1 MVSRNRQLAASIK
14 DSSGAL
20 SVDKFIN
27 LFDNTIDPETLNFAV
42 DVRGAGQNAH
52 WLWSWNPTTLPYAR
66 SPITLSMENEI
77 PLYKAGTYQLD
88 NFAAYNTNGSSTQTH
103 SIKMKWIE
111 EPGDANL
118 VDWITYDSSQTVA
131 FEGVTN
137 TPQKVQRLTWSV
149 PTAITPPTLN
159 TSTVQY
165 NIGATTGAYVFSGNA
180 SGNNTELG
188 PLYRGNTYEFLLDS
202 TTAGHPF
209 YLTTDSN
216 GEYSATSYGGEY
228 TTGITNSRGQ
238 GSSGTTATMTFVVPD
253 TAPDTLEYQCG
264 NHKAMNGTLTIKDLK
279 VDSSGAGETYIYF
292 QHAQEQHKTRIRLK
306 ESPTI
311 VGQMCLAW
319 NPTKNKY
326 EPQDL
331 GHYMDKTP
339 SFVTR
344 VREEIDDNAID
355 SALAVSLIDSSYIN
369 ARVSGVDSGSVSAIV
384 DSNYVNARVSGVDSG
399 SVSAIVDSDYVS
411 SRLSSINVASIIDS
425 NYVSTRLSSINVASI
440 IDSDYVTA
448 RVGSTEQHTTLTQN
462 LTLYVM
468 NGSARW
474 YAPRALTIQS
484 MSAYVQT
491 APAGNSLNLRVNK
504 NGSSIATP
512 TISVGATSGSLTG
525 LTTTM
530 NAGDYLTVDITQVG
544 SAGSEGSNL
553 SLVIVYK

>member
-1 MVSRNRQLAASIK
+1 MVSRNRQLASSIK

-20 SVDKFIN
+20 SIDKFTN

-42 DVRGAGQNAH
+42 DTRGAGQNAH

-66 SPITLSMENEI
+66 APITLSMENEI
-77 PLYKAGTYQLD
+77 PIYKAGTYQLD
-88 NFAAYNTNGSSTQTH
+88 NFAAYNTNGNSTQTH
-103 SIKMKWIE
+103 SIKLKWIE

-118 VDWITYDSSQTVA
+118 VDWVTYDSSQTVA
-131 FEGVTN
+131 FEGVTQ

-149 PTAITPPTLN
+149 PAAFTPPTLN

-165 NIGATTGAYVFSGNA
+165 NVGATTGAYVFTGNA

-202 TTAGHPF
+202 TTSGHPF

-228 TTGITNSRGQ
+228 VTGITNSRAQ
-238 GSSGTTATMTFVVPD
+238 GSAGTTATMTFVVPD
-253 TAPDTLEYQCG
+253 NAPDTLEYQCG

-279 VDSSGAGETYIYF
+279 VDSSGAGETYLYF
-292 QHAQEQHKTRIRLK
+292 QHAQEQHKTRVRVK
-306 ESPTI
+306 ESPSI

-344 VREEIDDNAID
+344 VREEIGDNAID

-369 ARVSGVDSGSVSAIV
+369 ARVSGVDSASVSAIV
-384 DSNYVNARVSGVDSG
+384 DSNYVSARVSGVDSG

-411 SRLSSINVASIIDS
+411 SRLSSTNVASIVDS
-425 NYVSTRLSSINVASI
+425 NYVSTRANISAVV
-440 IDSDYVTA
+440 DSDYVTA

-462 LTLYVM
+462 LTLYVL

-484 MSAYVQT
+484 MTAYVQT
-491 APAGNSLNLRVNK
+491 APGGANLNLRVNK

-512 TISVGATSGSLTG
+512 TISAGATSGSLTG

-544 SAGSEGSNL
+544 TTGSEGSNL

>member
-1 MVSRNRQLAASIK
+1 MAISRNRRLASLVR
-14 DSSGAL
+14 DSSGNISADKL
-20 SVDKFIN
+20 SGMI
-27 LFDNTIDPETLNFAV
+27 DNTIDPETLNFAV
-42 DVRGAGQNAH
+42 DTRSAGQNAH
-52 WLWSWNPTTLPYAR
+52 WLWSWSPTTLPYGR
-66 SPITLSMENEI
+66 TPISLSNENEI
-77 PLYKAGTYQLD
+77 PLYKRGTYQLD
-88 NFAAYNTNGSSTQTH
+88 NFAAYNTNGNSTQTH

-118 VDWITYDSSQTVA
+118 VDWVTYDSSQTVA
-131 FEGVTN
+131 FEGVTS
-137 TPQKVQRLTWSV
+137 TPQKVQRLTWQV
-149 PTAITPPTLN
+149 PATITPPTLN
-159 TSTVQY
+159 TSTQIY
-165 NIGATTGAYVFSGNA
+165 NIGAETGAYTFSGIATGSNP
-180 SGNNTELG
+180 TLG
-188 PLYRGNTYEFLLDS
+188 PLYRGNTYEFVLDS
-202 TTAGHPF
+202 TTSGHPF

-216 GEYSATSYGGEY
+216 GEFAATTYGGEY
-228 TTGITNSRGQ
+228 TSGVTNSRAQ
-238 GSSGTTATMTFVVPD
+238 GSSGANAQLTFIVPAD
-253 TAPDTLEYQCG
+253 APDTLNYQCG
-264 NHKAMNGTLTIKDLK
+264 NHQAMNGTLTIKDLK

-306 ESPTI
+306 ESPKI

-319 NPTKNKY
+319 NPTKGKY

-355 SALAVSLIDSSYIN
+355 SSIALSLIDSSYIN

-399 SVSAIVDSDYVS
+399 SVSAIVDSNYVS
-411 SRLSSINVASIIDS
+411 SRLSSTNVSSIVDS
-425 NYVSTRLSSINVASI
+425 DYVSARANISAVV
-440 IDSDYVTA
+440 DSDYVTA

-468 NGSARW
+468 NGTARW

-484 MSAYVQT
+484 MTAYVQT
-491 APAGNSLNLRVNK
+491 APTGASLNLRVNK

-512 TISVGATSGSLTG
+512 SVSAGATSGSLTG
-525 LTTTM
+525 LTSTM

-544 SAGSEGSNL
+544 SSVAGSNL